1 MGIDYDNLFKQQA
14 RALSTLQVICYKIG
28 LKLKLIDQAGDGI
41 IDESTGGV
49 VDIVVEFT
57 EKSKKN
63 KNVDLKEHIEQEVEV
78 GEKIKNLLE
87 IMPSSIR

>member
-1 MGIDYDNLFKQQA
+1 M
-14 RALSTLQVICYKIG
+14 
-28 LKLKLIDQAGDGI
+28 
-41 IDESTGGV
+41 

-63 KNVDLKEHIEQEVEV
+63 KNLDLKEHIEQEVEV

-87 IMPSSIR
+87 IIPSSIR